1 MALKPITLRLDEEEY
16 DKLKAHLEAFGDPD
30 INVAYVVRSYIR
42 DLNRSLPFM
51 LNSGWD
57 LKNYFGMLGSWL
69 KQFGAMKDADMFK
82 MMSTPWTI
90 WSAGDTEQAC
100 RPNQKD
106 KLKKE
111 SSHDDRTTNAHDA
124 GNVCQPYV
132 QARCQ

>member
-1 MALKPITLRLDEEEY
+1 MALKPITIRLDEEEY
-16 DKLKAHLEAFGDPD
+16 EKLKAHLEAFGDPD

-82 MMSTPWTI
+82 VMSNPWSL
-90 WSAGDTEQAC
+90 WNSPVHGSDESAADASSQS
-100 RPNQKD
+100 
-106 KLKKE
+106 KK
-111 SSHDDRTTNAHDA
+111 SK
-124 GNVCQPYV
+124 
-132 QARCQ
+132 

>member
-1 MALKPITLRLDEEEY
+1 MHTLNVFIGIKMALKPITLRLDEEEY

-82 MMSTPWTI
+82 MMSNPWQI
-90 WSAGDTEQAC
+90 WTSGSNEQPAEDTSTGDKSKQA
-100 RPNQKD
+100 N
-106 KLKKE
+106 L
-111 SSHDDRTTNAHDA
+111 
-124 GNVCQPYV
+124 
-132 QARCQ
+132 